1 MRPEH
6 VIGTLDQQPTEV
18 HVPSF
23 GDAELSISLS
33 RLAASWPQ
41 AKLATHIP
49 VSLEALFV
57 AQREPRFARE
67 SREDTYADDGPFHYP
82 LLVFSKNGGAV
93 YPRRCLWQDEGEQRR
108 DHP

>member
-67 SREDTYADDGPFHYP
+67 SREDTYADIQLHH
-82 LLVFSKNGGAV
+82 FSRKPIRGNGMV
-93 YPRRCLWQDEGEQRR
+93 RRLPQSIMAG
-108 DHP
+108 